1 MAKKIRTEWSVEIDE
16 VFVVRRLGHSVAGWC
31 PECSQVTTLITAEDA
46 AMLTGMET
54 RAVYRM
60 VEASEIHWSG
70 GPENLLLVC
79 FESLL
84 EKAKAHG

>member
-1 MAKKIRTEWSVEIDE
+1 
-16 VFVVRRLGHSVAGWC
+16 
-31 PECSQVTTLITAEDA
+31 VTTLITAEDA

-84 EKAKAHG
+84 EKARADE